1 MNPTTYCTVPDG
13 IRKPNVALVISV
25 LAASEH
31 KPGREILVTMK
42 MILLLVLI
50 NILLLY
56 FRVCVRAYV
65 YKL

>member
-25 LAASEH
+25 LEASEH

-56 FRVCVRAYV
+56 FHVCVRV
-65 YKL
+65 CL

>member
-31 KPGREILVTMK
+31 KPGPEILVTMK

-56 FRVCVRAYV
+56 FRVCVCV
-65 YKL
+65 CL

>member
-13 IRKPNVALVISV
+13 IRKPNVVLVISV

-42 MILLLVLI
+42 TILLLVLI

-56 FRVCVRAYV
+56 FRVCAYV